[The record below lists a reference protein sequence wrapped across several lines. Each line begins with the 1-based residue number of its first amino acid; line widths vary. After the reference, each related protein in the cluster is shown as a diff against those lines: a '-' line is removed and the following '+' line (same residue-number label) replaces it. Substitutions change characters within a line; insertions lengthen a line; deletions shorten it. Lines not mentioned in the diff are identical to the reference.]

1 MPEDIEKI
9 VDEAF
14 EEMDT
19 LEMPAVEPEV
29 WTLIGFDAEDEDPTE
44 LDLVIEALESATPTP
59 WYDKLNREL
68 SK

>member
-19 LEMPAVEPEV
+19 LEFGNPEPEV
-29 WTLIGFDAEDEDPTE
+29 WTVIGFDAEEDE
-44 LDLVIEALESATPTP
+44 LGDLESVIEALETTRNEP
-59 WYDKLNREL
+59 WYQKLGREL